1 MGYDLLIRGGRLIDA
16 AQGLDE
22 RMDIGISGGNI
33 ADVAPGLNGS
43 GAAEVIAADGLIVV
57 PGLIDFH
64 AHAMMLG
71 GLGLGTDLDRVCAST
86 GVTTF
91 IDGGSTGAATF
102 PVFKEFLMDH
112 SKTRLRAF
120 LHISTTGIADIE
132 VGEST
137 YLDLHDPE
145 RAAAVAKEHPEL
157 IIGIKARVQ
166 KDVVGDNGLE
176 PLRLAKHAAS
186 LAGGLPVMVHVTDPP
201 APLEEIINLLDPGDI
216 VSHFLHGKEWGIL
229 GNDNRIHAFVIEA
242 RQRGIIFDVA
252 HGRHHV
258 DFNVAKI
265 AIGEGFLPDTI
276 STDLTRAGM
285 VQTVKDLPHTLS
297 KFLNLGMGLSD
308 VIACATANP
317 ARLLGMADRIGTLQ
331 KGAVADIAVFALET
345 GEFQFEDTE
354 GNTLEGPTRLTPQY
368 TVRQGQGVWQIS

>member
-1 MGYDLLIRGGRLIDA
+1 MGYDLLIRNGRLIDT

-33 ADVAPGLNGS
+33 VDVAPGLSASDAGETIDA
-43 GAAEVIAADGLIVV
+43 GGLIVV

-71 GLGLGTDLDRVCAST
+71 GIGLGTDLDTFCSST

-102 PVFKEFLMDH
+102 PVFKEFMMDH

-120 LHISTTGIADIE
+120 LHISTTGIADLE

-137 YLDLHDPE
+137 YLNLHDPE
-145 RAAAVAKEHPEL
+145 RAAAVAKDHPEL

-201 APLEEIINLLDPGDI
+201 APLEEIVKMLDPGDI

-229 GNDNRIHAFVIEA
+229 DKDNRIHDFVFEA
-242 RQRGIIFDVA
+242 RQRGIFFDVG
-252 HGRHHV
+252 HGRNHV

-276 STDLTRAGM
+276 STDLTRGGM
-285 VQTVKDLPHTLS
+285 TRIVKDLPHTLS
-297 KFLNLGMGLSD
+297 KFLNLGMDLSD
-308 VIACATANP
+308 VIAGATATP

-331 KGAVADIAVFALET
+331 KGTVADIAVFALET
-345 GEFQFEDTE
+345 GDFQFEDAE
-354 GNTLEGPTRLTPQY
+354 GNALQGTTHLIPQY
-368 TVRQGQGVWQIS
+368 TVRQGQRVWQIS